1 MNSHW
6 HLLTLQELLTC
17 WSERHPVEGR
27 SGDEPKPPRSRT
39 SDNLSD
45 YILLRWCPWFIGT
58 FGALTERH
66 INMLT
71 RQVLLDQKSIPLVL
85 MNTFVVAIHILR
97 QPNSTQASVWY
108 KHHKLAESYLLK
120 NTTPGDREEVD
131 VTRS

>member
-17 WSERHPVEGR
+17 SSERHPEEDPR
-27 SGDEPKPPRSRT
+27 QSTDNPKPPRARQ
-39 SDNLSD
+39 SDDLSD

-85 MNTFVVAIHILR
+85 MNTFVVAVHILR
-97 QPNSTQASVWY
+97 QPNSTRARVWY

-120 NTTPGDREEVD
+120 NTTPVD
-131 VTRS
+131 